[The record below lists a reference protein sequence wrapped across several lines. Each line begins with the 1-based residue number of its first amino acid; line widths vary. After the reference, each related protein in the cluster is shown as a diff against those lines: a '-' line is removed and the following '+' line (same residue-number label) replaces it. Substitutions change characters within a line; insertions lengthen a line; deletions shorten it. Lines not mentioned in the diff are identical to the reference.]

1 MSLKEEEG
9 REDIHGGSGTQIFVD
24 PNDQVGQYFPASS
37 DVKKSPPG
45 SNRNYIHVE
54 QTWWLKEVRFYFC
67 Q

>member
-9 REDIHGGSGTQIFVD
+9 REDIHGESETQIFVD
-24 PNDQVGQYFPASS
+24 TNDQVGQYFPASS

-54 QTWWLKEVRFYFC
+54 QT
-67 Q
+67 

>member
-9 REDIHGGSGTQIFVD
+9 REDIHGESETQIFVD
-24 PNDQVGQYFPASS
+24 TNDQVGQYFPASS
-37 DVKKSPPG
+37 DVKKSQPG
-45 SNRNYIHVE
+45 SNRNYIQVE